1 MGLWRSAAAQHTRAV
16 LPQSTSLNGLK
27 KKKKSK
33 NYQKKKG
40 RIFSVSATQLW
51 TMVLHLYIFFLCPE
65 ASKIS
70 VELYSQLTKGIL
82 LFILFSLFIHEPQHD

>member
-16 LPQSTSLNGLK
+16 LPQSTSLNGF